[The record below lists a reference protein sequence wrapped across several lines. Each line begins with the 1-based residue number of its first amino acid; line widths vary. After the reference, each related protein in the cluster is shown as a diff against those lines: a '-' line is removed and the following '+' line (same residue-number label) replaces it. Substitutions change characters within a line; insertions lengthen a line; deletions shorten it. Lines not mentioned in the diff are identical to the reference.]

1 MSFVHLHV
9 HSEYSLLD
17 GACRIKDIP
26 KAVKALGQDS
36 VAITDHGVMFGAAE
50 FYSACKDEGIKAII
64 GCEVYVAPETRF
76 DKKRDNAYNHLILL
90 CRNETGYKNLIYLV
104 SKGYTEGFYVKPR
117 IDLELLSAHSEG
129 LICLSGCVAGYI
141 PQMILNGNYER
152 AKEYA
157 LMMKKLFEPDCFY
170 LELQDHGTEEEET
183 VLKALLQMSEET
195 GIPTAA
201 TNDAHYINKRDADMQ
216 AILLC
221 IQTKN
226 VISDGRPIGFE
237 SDEYYLKSEAE
248 MQRIFGKNSDAV
260 ANTQKIADMCEFEF
274 DFSKLH
280 LPRYTPPAGK
290 DPKEYLRELTFA
302 GIKKREEDK
311 TLEYTDKFTKKEYLD
326 RVEYELS
333 IIDKMGFNEYY
344 LIVADYVGYAKTH
357 GITTGPGRG
366 SGAGSIVAF
375 LIGITDVD
383 SIRYG
388 LMFERFLN
396 PERKGMPDFDV
407 DFADTDRHRVIEY
420 ITEKYGRERVSQ
432 IITFGTLAARAAVR
446 DVGRAMGMSVA
457 DVDSVA
463 KMIPRRIKQ
472 VSVDEDG
479 ETDEGF
485 IKVESVAE
493 VLGSAEGAELK
504 ERYDNE
510 PKVRVL
516 LDNSM
521 SVEGMPRNVA
531 THAAGVIITEKPVW
545 EYVPLAVSGDVTLT
559 QYDKD
564 MSEKVGLVKFDILG
578 ISYLSIIAETEK
590 QIREYEPDFDISRA
604 PLDDEKTFELIC
616 SGDTGGV
623 FQLEKEGMRRVLVQ
637 LKPSCFDDIIAVI
650 ALYRPGP
657 MKNIPV
663 FIENRHDVSKIKYL
677 TDKLKPILDVT
688 YGVIVYQE
696 QVLQIFRAVAG
707 YSFGRADV
715 VRRLMKKSDA
725 VKMKQQRDIFI
736 NGEIENGEITVPGA
750 VRLGMKAEDADELFS
765 QMESF
770 SGYAYNKSHAASY
783 AFLTYRTAYLK
794 CHYYAEYMSALLTS
808 VLSKSLDKTAEYI
821 NECSK
826 HGVKVLPPDINE
838 SGIYYHV
845 VRGADGKKN
854 IRFGLLAIK
863 NVGANFVAAV
873 ISERENKKFASLS
886 DFIHRMAPYDSNRKQ
901 IEALIKS
908 GAFDCFGVYR
918 SRMLLGYGEL
928 FDREQAAAKNSVTG
942 QMDMFSL
949 SGGEEIMGEPAYP
962 EIDEYPFRDLLALEK
977 EATGYYF
984 SGHILDGYKK
994 NCAALS
1000 PAEIAD
1006 ITASYS
1012 DEGEEADA
1020 ESSPYDNKKVTVC
1033 GMITRIVGKNAKNG
1047 GEMAFVTVEDRY
1059 GEIEVIVFPKIYNS
1073 CKRYLSYDA
1082 PVFIVGTV
1090 SKRDDD
1096 KPKILCDSLLPLTP
1110 DEEYTEKQ
1118 AIIKTVEQRNTAEKI
1133 RKIYVRVPSF
1143 DEGKYPDITR
1153 VKAVFGIYEDDFA
1166 RDKAYLYSAEDG
1178 KYYAHD
1184 APVQI
1189 TDGMKDALIRLC
1201 GAENVR

>member
-26 KAVKALGQDS
+26 KAVKALGQNS
-36 VAITDHGVMFGAAE
+36 AAITDHGVMFGAAE
-50 FYSACKDEGIKAII
+50 FYDACREEGIKAII

-104 SKGYTEGFYVKPR
+104 SKGFTEGFYVKPR
-117 IDLELLSAHSEG
+117 IDLELLSTHSKG
-129 LICLSGCVAGYI
+129 LICLSGCIAGYI
-141 PQMILNGNYER
+141 PQMILNGNYSR

-201 TNDAHYINKRDADMQ
+201 TNDAHYISKRDADMQ
-216 AILLC
+216 ALLLC

-237 SDEYYLKSEAE
+237 TDEFYLKSEAE
-248 MQRIFGKNSDAV
+248 MQRIFGKNSEALS
-260 ANTQKIADMCEFEF
+260 NTQKIADMCTFEF
-274 DFSKLH
+274 DFNTLH
-280 LPRYTPPAGK
+280 LPRYTPPCGK
-290 DPKEYLRELTFA
+290 TPKEYLRELAYA
-302 GIKKREEDK
+302 GLKRRVEDK
-311 TLEYTDKFTKKEYLD
+311 TLEYTDKFTEKDYIE
-326 RVEYELS
+326 RIEYELS
-333 IIDKMGFNEYY
+333 IIDRMGFNEYY
-344 LIVADYVGYAKTH
+344 LIVCDYVGYAKTH

-383 SIRYG
+383 SIRYD

-407 DFADTDRHRVIEY
+407 DFSDTDRHRVIEY

-446 DVGRAMGMSVA
+446 DVGRAMGMSVSE
-457 DVDSVA
+457 VDSVA
-463 KMIPRRIKQ
+463 KLIPRRIKQ
-472 VSVDEDG
+472 VVSDDDG
-479 ETDEGF
+479 EAEEGF
-485 IKVESVAE
+485 LKVVSVADA
-493 VLGSAEGAELK
+493 LRSAEGAELK
-504 ERYDNE
+504 ARYDNE
-510 PKVRVL
+510 PKVRLL

-521 SVEGMPRNVA
+521 SVEGMPRNAA

-545 EYVPLAVSGDVTLT
+545 EYVPLAVSGDITIT

-590 QIREYEPDFDISRA
+590 QIREYEPEFDISRA

-623 FQLEKEGMRRVLVQ
+623 FQLEKEGMRRVLMQ

-663 FIENRHDVSKIKYL
+663 FIENRHDTSKISYVSEL
-677 TDKLKPILDVT
+677 LKPILDVT

-696 QVLQIFRAVAG
+696 QVLQIFRSVAG

-725 VKMKQQRDIFI
+725 SKMKQQRDIFI
-736 NGEIENGEITVPGA
+736 YGEEENGKITVPGA

-765 QMESF
+765 KMQSF
-770 SGYAYNKSHAASY
+770 SGYTYNKSHAASY

-794 CHYYAEYMSALLTS
+794 CRYFAEYMSALLTS

-826 HGVKVLPPDINE
+826 HNVKVLPPDINE
-838 SGIYYHV
+838 SGSYYRV
-845 VRGADGKKN
+845 VRNGDEKN
-854 IRFGLLAIK
+854 IRFGLLAVK
-863 NVGANFVAAV
+863 NVGGSFVSAV
-873 ISERENKKFASLS
+873 TAERENRKFLSLS
-886 DFIHRMAPYDSNRKQ
+886 DFIHRMVPYDCNKKQ
-901 IEALIKS
+901 VEALIKC

-918 SRMLLGYGEL
+918 SRMLAVYGDLLE
-928 FDREQAAAKNSVTG
+928 REQASAKKSITG
-942 QMDMFSL
+942 QMDMFSMT
-949 SGGEEIMGEPAYP
+949 GGEDILGEPVYP
-962 EIDEYPFRDLLALEK
+962 EIDEFPFRDLLAFEK

-994 NCAALS
+994 HCAALK
-1000 PAEIAD
+1000 PTEIAD
-1006 ITASYS
+1006 ITSSFS
-1012 DEGEEADA
+1012 DDPD
-1020 ESSPYDNKKVTVC
+1020 ESESEPSIYENKKVTVC
-1033 GMITRIVGKNAKNG
+1033 GIISKIVGKNAKSG
-1047 GEMAFVTVEDRY
+1047 GEMAFVTVFDRY
-1059 GEIEVIVFPKIYNS
+1059 GETEVIVFPKVYET
-1073 CKRYLSYDA
+1073 CKRYLSYDT

-1090 SKRDDD
+1090 QKRYEEN
-1096 KPKILCDSLLPLTP
+1096 PKIICDTLLPLTP
-1110 DEEYTEKQ
+1110 DEDYTERPAVSK
-1118 AIIKTVEQRNTAEKI
+1118 NTEEKKYK
-1133 RKIYVRVPSF
+1133 KIYVRVPSA
-1143 DEGKYPDITR
+1143 DENIYPDIVR
-1153 VKAVFGIYEDDFA
+1153 VKAVLAIYEDEFA
-1166 RDKAYLYSAEDG
+1166 RDRAYLYSADDG
-1178 KYYAHD
+1178 KYHAYP
-1184 APVQI
+1184 APVEI
-1189 TDGMKDALIRLC
+1189 TDGMRGALVRLC